1 MKSLHASGKR
11 KKAIARATLSTGTG
25 VVRVNKIHLDNY
37 MPEMARNKIREPMIL
52 LKKYADKVDIDITV
66 HGGGW
71 MSQADAI
78 RVAVSRCFVEY
89 KADSKTTLQDYDRNL
104 LVADVRTKES
114 RKPNCRGKARSK
126 RQKSYR

>member
-1 MKSLHASGKR
+1 MKSCHASGKR
-11 KKAIARATLSTGTG
+11 KKAIARATLSPG
-25 VVRVNKIHLDNY
+25 VGDVRINKIPLDNY
-37 MPEMARNKIREPMIL
+37 MPEMARNKVREPMIL

-66 HGGGW
+66 QGGGW
-71 MSQADAI
+71 MSQSDAI

-89 KADSKTTLQDYDRNL
+89 KADSKATLLEYDRNL

-114 RKPNCRGKARSK
+114 RKPNCSGKARSK